1 MNPILKSI
9 IHKQR
14 RDFERLCSGLHIS
27 EQVLEG
33 VWEERNIRY
42 ADDGDPAHVMDLFYP
57 NTLKLP
63 APVIIN
69 IHGGGL
75 ITGNKDFNRLFCI
88 KLCQMGF
95 IVFSLEYR
103 LCPEV
108 TFFQQLE
115 DIYAA
120 MNRIDGMIPE
130 LKAEPGQCFMVGDS
144 VGALLAMYAA
154 AIQRNPEL
162 ARTADI
168 RPSYLEIRALGLI
181 SGMFYTTKLD
191 KIGLVMPNVFYGAHY
206 RKHSFYPYLN
216 PNKEAVA
223 MYLPPCLLTTSKH
236 DSLRSYSYYM
246 TEAIR
251 LQDVPCILYDY
262 GNDPDLTHAFPVCAP
277 EHPKS
282 QEVIEDI
289 ASFFMNHK

>member
-14 RDFERLCSGLHIS
+14 RDFERLSSGRHIP

-75 ITGNKDFNRLFCI
+75 ITGSKDFNRHFCI
-88 KLCQMGF
+88 RLCQMGF
-95 IVFSLEYR
+95 IVFSVEYR

-120 MNRIDGMIPE
+120 MNRIDGMIP
-130 LKAEPGQCFMVGDS
+130 ARPDS
-144 VGALLAMYAA
+144 
-154 AIQRNPEL
+154 
-162 ARTADI
+162 
-168 RPSYLEIRALGLI
+168 
-181 SGMFYTTKLD
+181 F
-191 KIGLVMPNVFYGAHY
+191 
-206 RKHSFYPYLN
+206 HS
-216 PNKEAVA
+216 E
-223 MYLPPCLLTTSKH
+223 M
-236 DSLRSYSYYM
+236 
-246 TEAIR
+246 
-251 LQDVPCILYDY
+251 
-262 GNDPDLTHAFPVCAP
+262 G
-277 EHPKS
+277 
-282 QEVIEDI
+282 
-289 ASFFMNHK
+289 